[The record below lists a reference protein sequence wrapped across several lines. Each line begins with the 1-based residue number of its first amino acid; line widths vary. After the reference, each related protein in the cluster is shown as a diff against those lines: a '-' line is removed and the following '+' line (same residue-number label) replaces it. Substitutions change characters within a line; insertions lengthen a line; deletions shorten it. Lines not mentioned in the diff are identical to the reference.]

1 MLLWVVMSIKFIF
14 NNEADVF
21 GGQERYAKDVISSL
35 VCNGYEVLFEGTPL
49 SLSKYALNIP
59 RNKADV
65 RFLNGN
71 RVLFKSLTKRK
82 QTEFWVYVQ
91 HSNIEDSQ
99 GRWYKKIVRKV
110 LVRLC
115 LRRVDLVI
123 RVCENALPSLYSKNK
138 IITIY
143 NGVDLP
149 KESSITEV
157 NAGEDIRLLMV
168 GSVNEN
174 KNQKLAIETLAIL
187 PNAILTIVG
196 EGVDSKL
203 LQDYANE
210 LGVGGRVNWTGF
222 VDDPSEYYKD
232 AHFLLMLS
240 KFEAFP
246 YSVLEAMSYGTPV
259 ISVAVGG
266 VPELI
271 EDRNNGWILNQAD
284 SDSLRAKI
292 IDIVDNPTIYLKNA
306 YSARSAIENNFT
318 KDKMFSVL
326 INEIKKGLNLL

>member
-1 MLLWVVMSIKFIF
+1 M
-14 NNEADVF
+14 
-21 GGQERYAKDVISSL
+21 
-35 VCNGYEVLFEGTPL
+35 
-49 SLSKYALNIP
+49 
-59 RNKADV
+59 
-65 RFLNGN
+65 
-71 RVLFKSLTKRK
+71 
-82 QTEFWVYVQ
+82 
-91 HSNIEDSQ
+91 
-99 GRWYKKIVRKV
+99 